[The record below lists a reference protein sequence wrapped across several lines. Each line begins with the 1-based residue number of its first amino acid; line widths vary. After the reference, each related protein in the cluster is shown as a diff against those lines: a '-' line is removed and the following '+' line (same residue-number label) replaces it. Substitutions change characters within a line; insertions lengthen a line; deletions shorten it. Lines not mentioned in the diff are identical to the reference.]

1 MRPYAEKIADRLKIK
16 YFLLLIL
23 LPGMS
28 IIGSA
33 QEIPSVKMDDVV
45 KMIDT
50 SKGPLIVNFW
60 ASWCKPCI
68 QEIPGFEKQ
77 VNLAGDKVKLVLVSL
92 DFSEDYPQKL
102 KAFVSAQ
109 KYTSSILWLSETDA
123 NSFCPK
129 IDNEWEGGIPATLF
143 VNHSKNYRHFVN
155 VPMNEDQFKKE
166 LDKIL

>member
-1 MRPYAEKIADRLKIK
+1 MPIRKKLLNRSDIK

-23 LPGMS
+23 LPCMS
-28 IIGSA
+28 TIGNA

-50 SKGPLIVNFW
+50 SKGPLIINFW

-77 VNLAGDKVKLVLVSL
+77 VSLAGDKVKLVLVSL
-92 DFSEDYPQKL
+92 DFSEDYPDKL
-102 KAFVSAQ
+102 KVFVSAQ
-109 KYTSSILWLSETDA
+109 KYASSILWLSEKDA

-143 VNHSKNYRHFVN
+143 VNRSKNYRHFVN
-155 VPMNEDQFKKE
+155 VPMSEEQFKKE
-166 LDKIL
+166 LDKTL